1 MNHNAIGKF
10 AIEHGLINENTVR
23 FIYLGYPLLQ
33 VRASILSNKDTP
45 TFNLIKKYIYRLVS
59 GDGTDCDQPI
69 SYVNSRLQA
78 FQLLGIDKELYN
90 VANYCYDE
98 LVLEGKIHDSVN
110 GPMIGAAPP
119 NDPQL
124 SRIRSSR
131 QNERQLIID
140 PFSADICGQK
150 VASLLGKTETELA
163 GICPDV
169 CCPPPPAYISKPET
183 LEALINQ
190 QNFSFENCTE
200 EFMTTRLREQN
211 MPTGAIGVELLQDE
225 SYPEIYRLPY
235 YLAMQ
240 KTEVGEEFLLYSS
253 TSGKPIDLFPINDES
268 HKSLQDFLHSLFK
281 TQTSFDLDYFITTDV
296 KFELRKKKGVLNSGI
311 KQNKHGSYLVPITDT
326 QLAAILSTNED
337 ETLEALKLLIAGT
350 TVVPGH
356 EAGRL
361 IHFKLTD
368 EQKEVCEKV
377 LADFD
382 CRFDVAF
389 ALLEGDT
396 RKDRTTTIL
405 EAFLDTKL
413 DNYDAETLYLL
424 GVSSFMGRGTEKNYE
439 KAFEYFERAA
449 KKGYEPAFFQQ
460 GLCYLYGCGVE
471 VDLDAAFECWSK
483 IENSKS
489 RFYSLAMHNIA
500 FVYMRKAD
508 FENAFKTLNKI
519 TDLDF
524 VCALSSFTLGH
535 LYQYGKG
542 VEKNLEEAAKHYEAA
557 AKHNHIAAYYEL
569 AKLYINGLG
578 VEKDTEKAKELL
590 EKAIQPCPEER
601 ILTFGVTPFT
611 TQLHRMYPQE
621 ELENRRELLENIQNA
636 AKKLL

>member
-1 MNHNAIGKF
+1 MTHNAIGKF
-10 AIEHGLINENTVR
+10 AIEHDLINENTVR

-33 VRASILSNKDTP
+33 VRANILSYKDHP

-59 GDGTDCDQPI
+59 GDRIDCKQPI
-69 SYVNSRLQA
+69 SYVNSRLQV

-150 VASLLGKTETELA
+150 VASLLGKTETELV
-163 GICPDV
+163 GICQDV

-211 MPTGAIGVELLQDE
+211 MPTGAIGIELLQDE

-240 KTEVGEEFLLYSS
+240 KTGDKENFLLYSS
-253 TSGKPIDLFPINDES
+253 TSGKPIDLFPINDEG
-268 HKSLQDFLHSLFK
+268 HKNFRDFLHSLFK
-281 TQTSFDLDYFITTDV
+281 TQTSFDLDYYITTDV
-296 KFELRKKKGVLNSGI
+296 KFELRKKKGILNSEI
-311 KQNKHGSYLVPITDT
+311 KQDEHGSYLVPITDT
-326 QLAAILSTNED
+326 QLATILLANED
-337 ETLEALKLLIAGT
+337 EAIEALNLLSFGT

-361 IHFKLTD
+361 IHFELTD
-368 EQKEVCEKV
+368 DQKEVCQKV
-377 LADFD
+377 IENFQS
-382 CRFDVAF
+382 RFD
-389 ALLEGDT
+389 
-396 RKDRTTTIL
+396 
-405 EAFLDTKL
+405 EAFNLLKNSRPKDPVTAVIYASQGIEH
-413 DNYDAETLYLL
+413 DDETTYLL
-424 GVSSFMGRGTEKNYE
+424 GVCTFKGYGTEKNYE
-439 KAFEYFERAA
+439 KAFEYFESVA
-449 KKGYEPAFFQQ
+449 KRGYEPALFQQ
-460 GLCYLYGCGVE
+460 GLCYMLGCGVE
-471 VDLDAAFECWSK
+471 VDFNAALECWSK

-500 FVYMRKAD
+500 SVYMQKAD
-508 FENAFKTLNKI
+508 FENAYKI
-519 TDLDF
+519 LKKVTDSNF
-524 VCALSSFTLGH
+524 VYALSSYSIGY
-535 LYQYGKG
+535 LYEYGKG
-542 VEKNLEEAAKHYEAA
+542 VEKNLEDAVKHYEIA
-557 AKHNHIAAYYEL
+557 AKLGHIAACFEL
-569 AKLYINGLG
+569 AKIHINGIG
-578 VEKDTEKAKELL
+578 IEKDIEKAKELL
-590 EKAIQPCPEER
+590 EKVLRPCPANRVWGIGAKPALSEYNLMFPDDEIQHRKQLIEER
-601 ILTFGVTPFT
+601 
-611 TQLHRMYPQE
+611 
-621 ELENRRELLENIQNA
+621 QNA
-636 AKKLL
+636 AKKLLSTL